1 MPAGELNG
9 QHFENVI
16 IGAGMAGLAAGIR
29 LALAGQQVI
38 ILERH
43 NASGGLNSFYSQDG
57 RKFDVG
63 LHAMT
68 NYVPKGT
75 KGTPLAKLLRQLRI
89 PYDALDLC
97 PQLGSKIAFPGC
109 ELAFSN
115 DFALF
120 ESEVARAFPAQIDG
134 FRALAEEVR
143 TLDAFNLG
151 AIPTSAREAVQ
162 RHINDPVLEDML
174 FCPVMYYGS
183 AEEHDMDYGQ
193 FAIMFRSLFF
203 EGFARPFD
211 GVRVII
217 RLLQN
222 KYRELG
228 GLRKMK
234 CGIQKIH
241 SEGGRAHAITL
252 DNGDTITADKIIST
266 AGAVETARLCSDQ
279 TEAAGADNIGQL
291 SFTETI
297 TVLDRQP
304 IDFGWHDTIIFF
316 NTRERFHY
324 GRCEND
330 LVDPTS
336 GVICFPNNYNYG
348 DRQLNEGFLR
358 ITAMAN
364 HDKWCALDEPDYLAA
379 KEHWYR
385 ELQKVAIRILPEHK
399 GRDAWPH
406 LSRLSSAK
414 TEASANPQETTGRL
428 EAALPTS
435 AAALLDQHRIAKDMF
450 TPRTVRK
457 YTGHLNGAIYGAP
470 NKIKDGR
477 THLENLYLAGTDQ
490 GFLGIVGAMLSG
502 ISMANLHVLQGD

>member
-1 MPAGELNG
+1 M
-9 QHFENVI
+9 
-16 IGAGMAGLAAGIR
+16 AGMAAGIR
-29 LALAGQQVI
+29 LALAGKQVI

-43 NASGGLNSFYSQDG
+43 NASGGLNSFYSIEG
-57 RKFDVG
+57 RKYDVG

-68 NYVPKGT
+68 NFVPKGT
-75 KGTPLAKLLRQLRI
+75 KSTPLTKLLRQLRI

-97 PQLGSKIAFPGC
+97 QQNGSRIAFPGC
-109 ELAFSN
+109 ELEFSN

-120 ESEVARAFPAQIDG
+120 EAEVARAFPSQIDG
-134 FRALAEEVR
+134 FRALADEVR

-162 RHINDPVLEDML
+162 RHISDPLLEDMI

-217 RLLQN
+217 KLLQD
-222 KYRELG
+222 KYRALG
-228 GLRKMK
+228 GIRKMK
-234 CGIQKIH
+234 CGIKQIH
-241 SEGGRAHAITL
+241 TQGNRASAVEL
-252 DNGDTITADKIIST
+252 DDGAVLTADKIIST
-266 AGAVETARLCSDQ
+266 AGVVETVRMCDDQSSD
-279 TEAAGADNIGQL
+279 AANDNIGQL

-297 TVLDRQP
+297 TVLDKQP
-304 IDFGWHDTIIFF
+304 ADFGWDDTIIFF

-324 GRCEND
+324 AGVRDE

-336 GVICFPNNYNYG
+336 GVICFPNNYQYG
-348 DRQLNEGFLR
+348 NGRQLDEGFLR

-364 HDKWCALDEPDYLAA
+364 HDKWCALNNADYLAQ
-379 KEHWYR
+379 KEHWYA
-385 ELQKVAIRILPEHK
+385 ELQKVALNI
-399 GRDAWPH
+399 
-406 LSRLSSAK
+406 
-414 TEASANPQETTGRL
+414 
-428 EAALPTS
+428 LPTS
-435 AAALLDQHRIAKDMF
+435 KLCLDQARIASDMF

-470 NKIKDGR
+470 DKIKDGR
-477 THLENLYLAGTDQ
+477 THLENVYLAGTDQ
-490 GFLGIVGAMLSG
+490 GFLGIIGAMLSG

>member
-1 MPAGELNG
+1 MGSSSLNE
-9 QHFENVI
+9 QHFETVI
-16 IGAGMAGLAAGIR
+16 IGAGMAGMAAGIR
-29 LALAGQQVI
+29 LALAGKNVI

-43 NASGGLNSFYSQDG
+43 NASGGLNSFYSQAG

-89 PYDALDLC
+89 HYDAFDLC
-97 PQLGSKIAFPGC
+97 PQFGSKVVHPGC

-115 DFALF
+115 DFALL
-120 ESEVARAFPAQIDG
+120 ESEVARAFPKEVDG
-134 FRALAEEVR
+134 FRALADEVR

-151 AIPTSAREAVQ
+151 AISTSARQAVQ
-162 RHINDPVLEDML
+162 RHISDPLLEDML

-183 AEEHDMDYGQ
+183 AQEHDMDYGQ
-193 FAIMFRSLFF
+193 FSIMFRSLFF
-203 EGFARPFD
+203 EGFARPFE

-228 GLRKMK
+228 GIRKMK
-234 CGIQKIH
+234 CGIQKINT
-241 SEGGRAHAITL
+241 EGRRAHSVTL
-252 DNGDTITADKIIST
+252 DNGETITADKIIST

-279 TEAAGADNIGQL
+279 SEGAAADNIGQL

-304 IDFGWHDTIIFF
+304 AAFGWDDTIIFF
-316 NTRERFHY
+316 NTRDRFHY
-324 GRCEND
+324 GRCEEE

-336 GVICFPNNYNYG
+336 GVICFPNNYDYG
-348 DRQLNEGFLR
+348 DRQLDEGFLR

-364 HDKWCALDEPDYLAA
+364 HDKWCALNEDDYLAQ
-379 KEHWYR
+379 KEHWYG
-385 ELQKVAIRILPEHK
+385 ELQKVALGILPEGK
-399 GRDAWPH
+399 
-406 LSRLSSAK
+406 
-414 TEASANPQETTGRL
+414 L
-428 EAALPTS
+428 E
-435 AAALLDQHRIAKDMF
+435 LDDHRIAKDMF

-470 NKIKDGR
+470 NKVKDGR
-477 THLENLYLAGTDQ
+477 SHLDNLYLAGTDQ

-502 ISMANLHVLQGD
+502 ISMANLHVLQDN

>member
-1 MPAGELNG
+1 MSTRPSLNG
-9 QHFENVI
+9 QHFETVI
-16 IGAGMAGLAAGIR
+16 IGAGMAGMAAGIR
-29 LALAGQQVI
+29 LALAGKNVI

-43 NASGGLNSFYSQDG
+43 NAGGGLNSFYSIDG
-57 RKFDVG
+57 RKYDVG

-97 PQLGSKIAFPGC
+97 PQFGSRIAFPGC
-109 ELAFSN
+109 DLKFSN
-115 DFALF
+115 DFALL
-120 ESEVARAFPAQIDG
+120 ESEVTRAFPKQIDG

-151 AIPTSAREAVQ
+151 AIPTSARAAVQ
-162 RHINDPVLEDML
+162 RHISDPLLEDML

-228 GLRKMK
+228 GVRKMK
-234 CGIQKIH
+234 CGIQKINT
-241 SEGGRAHAITL
+241 EGKRATSITL
-252 DNGDTITADKIIST
+252 DDGSVITADKIIST
-266 AGAVETARLCSDQ
+266 AGAVETDRLCDDQ
-279 TEAAGADNIGQL
+279 TADASAENIGQL

-297 TVLDRQP
+297 TALDKQP
-304 IDFGWHDTIIFF
+304 ADFGWDDTIIFF
-316 NTRERFHY
+316 NTRERFRY
-324 GRCEND
+324 ARVDEG

-336 GVICFPNNYNYG
+336 GVICFPNNYDYG
-348 DRQLNEGFLR
+348 DGRQLDEGFLR

-364 HDKWCALDEPDYLAA
+364 HDNWCTLNEDDYLAQ
-379 KEHWYR
+379 KEHWYG
-385 ELQKVAIRILPEHK
+385 ELQQVALSVLP
-399 GRDAWPH
+399 DSP
-406 LSRLSSAK
+406 LS
-414 TEASANPQETTGRL
+414 
-428 EAALPTS
+428 
-435 AAALLDQHRIAKDMF
+435 LDDHRIAKDMF

-457 YTGHLNGAIYGAP
+457 FTGHLNGAIYGAP

-477 THLENLYLAGTDQ
+477 THLDNLYLAGTDQ

-502 ISMANLHVLQGD
+502 ISMANLHVLQGS

>member
-1 MPAGELNG
+1 MPAKLDN
-9 QHFENVI
+9 QHYETVI

-29 LALAGQQVI
+29 LALAGKNVI
-38 ILERH
+38 VLERH

-75 KGTPLAKLLRQLRI
+75 KGTPLTKLLRQLRI

-97 PQLGSKIAFPGC
+97 PQNGSRIHFPGC
-109 ELAFSN
+109 QLEFTN
-115 DFALF
+115 DFAHF
-120 ESEVARAFPAQIDG
+120 EAEVAHAFPRQIDG

-162 RHINDPVLEDML
+162 RHISDPLLEDMI

-183 AEEHDMDYGQ
+183 AQEHDMDYGQ

-203 EGFARPFD
+203 EGFARPLE

-217 RLLQN
+217 KLLQD
-222 KYRELG
+222 KYRSLG
-228 GLRKMK
+228 GVRKMK
-234 CGIQKIH
+234 CGIRKIH
-241 SEGGRAHAITL
+241 TSGSKASAIEL
-252 DNGDTITADKIIST
+252 DNGATITADKIIST
-266 AGAVETARLCSDQ
+266 AGAVETARLCNDQ
-279 TEAAGADNIGQL
+279 PADAASDNIGQL

-304 IDFGWHDTIIFF
+304 ADFGWDDTIIFF
-316 NTRERFHY
+316 NTAERFRY
-324 GRCEND
+324 ARVED
-330 LVDPTS
+330 ALVDPTS
-336 GVICFPNNYNYG
+336 GVICFPNNYQYG
-348 DRQLNEGFLR
+348 EGRQLDEGFLR
-358 ITAMAN
+358 VTAMAH
-364 HDKWCALDEPDYLAA
+364 HDQWCALSEDDYLAQKA
-379 KEHWYR
+379 HWYAK
-385 ELQKVAIRILPEHK
+385 LQQVTLGLLPK
-399 GRDAWPH
+399 
-406 LSRLSSAK
+406 AK
-414 TEASANPQETTGRL
+414 
-428 EAALPTS
+428 
-435 AAALLDQHRIAKDMF
+435 LDLDIHRITSDMF

-502 ISMANLHVLQGD
+502 ISMANLHCLQNS

>member
-1 MPAGELNG
+1 MKVHPLDQ
-9 QHFENVI
+9 QHFEVII
-16 IGAGMAGLAAGIR
+16 IGAGMAGMAAGIR
-29 LALAGQQVI
+29 LALAGKQVI

-43 NASGGLNSFYSQDG
+43 NASGGLNSFYSIEG
-57 RKFDVG
+57 RKYDVG

-68 NYVPKGT
+68 NFVPKGT
-75 KGTPLAKLLRQLRI
+75 KSTPLTKLLRQLRI

-97 PQLGSKIAFPGC
+97 QQNGSRIAFPGC
-109 ELAFSN
+109 ELEFSN

-120 ESEVARAFPAQIDG
+120 EAEVARAFPSQIDG
-134 FRALAEEVR
+134 FRALADEVR

-162 RHINDPVLEDML
+162 RHISDPLLEDMI

-217 RLLQN
+217 KLLQD
-222 KYRELG
+222 KYRALG
-228 GLRKMK
+228 GIRKMK
-234 CGIQKIH
+234 CGIKQIH
-241 SEGGRAHAITL
+241 TQGNRASAVEL
-252 DNGDTITADKIIST
+252 DDGAVLTADKIIST
-266 AGAVETARLCSDQ
+266 AGVVETVRMCDDQSSD
-279 TEAAGADNIGQL
+279 AANDNIGQL

-297 TVLDRQP
+297 TVLDKQP
-304 IDFGWHDTIIFF
+304 ADFGWDDTIIFF

-324 GRCEND
+324 AGVRDE

-336 GVICFPNNYNYG
+336 GVICFPNNYQYG
-348 DRQLNEGFLR
+348 NGRQLDEGFLR

-364 HDKWCALDEPDYLAA
+364 HDKWCALNNADYLAQ
-379 KEHWYR
+379 KEHWYA
-385 ELQKVAIRILPEHK
+385 ELQKVALNI
-399 GRDAWPH
+399 
-406 LSRLSSAK
+406 
-414 TEASANPQETTGRL
+414 
-428 EAALPTS
+428 LPTS
-435 AAALLDQHRIAKDMF
+435 KLCLDQARIASDMF

-470 NKIKDGR
+470 DKIKDGR
-477 THLENLYLAGTDQ
+477 THLENVYLAGTDQ
-490 GFLGIVGAMLSG
+490 GFLGIIGAMLSG

>member
-1 MPAGELNG
+1 MSNSLDN
-9 QHFENVI
+9 QHYETII

-29 LALAGQQVI
+29 LALAGKNVI
-38 ILERH
+38 VLERH

-75 KGTPLAKLLRQLRI
+75 KGTPLTKLLRQLRI

-97 PQLGSKIAFPGC
+97 PQNGSRIHFPGC
-109 ELAFSN
+109 QLEFTN
-115 DFALF
+115 DFAHF
-120 ESEVARAFPAQIDG
+120 EAEVAHAFPRQIDG

-162 RHINDPVLEDML
+162 RHISDPLLEDMI

-183 AEEHDMDYGQ
+183 AQEHDMDYGQ

-203 EGFARPFD
+203 EGFARPLE

-217 RLLQN
+217 KLLQDQ
-222 KYRELG
+222 YRSLG
-228 GLRKMK
+228 GVRKMK
-234 CGIQKIH
+234 CGIRKIH
-241 SEGGRAHAITL
+241 TSGSKASAIEL
-252 DNGDTITADKIIST
+252 DNGATITADKIIST
-266 AGAVETARLCSDQ
+266 AGAVETARLCNDQ
-279 TEAAGADNIGQL
+279 PADAASDNIGQL

-304 IDFGWHDTIIFF
+304 ADFGWDDTIIFF
-316 NTRERFHY
+316 NTAERFRY
-324 GRCEND
+324 ARVED
-330 LVDPTS
+330 ALVDPTS
-336 GVICFPNNYNYG
+336 GVICFPNNYQYG
-348 DRQLNEGFLR
+348 EGRQLDEGFLR
-358 ITAMAN
+358 VTAMAH
-364 HDKWCALDEPDYLAA
+364 HDQWCALSEDDYLAQKA
-379 KEHWYR
+379 HWYAK
-385 ELQKVAIRILPEHK
+385 LQQVTLGLLPK
-399 GRDAWPH
+399 
-406 LSRLSSAK
+406 AK
-414 TEASANPQETTGRL
+414 
-428 EAALPTS
+428 
-435 AAALLDQHRIAKDMF
+435 LDLDTHRIASDMF

-502 ISMANLHVLQGD
+502 ISMANLHCLQNS